1 MPKSKTARARLARVR
16 DMSRELGY
24 ELSQRE
30 VRTVAKSVQ
39 GLPITDEVVQE
50 EATKLWGQKSAEV
63 RSRRSAQHFNELARG
78 RYRITGSM
86 WEAKI
91 QLVIART
98 SIRFWIEID
107 EVRPADRELLKA
119 LEPAL
124 SEMRGLAQR
133 LRSAS
138 KIVSAP
144 IRERCVDLDLE
155 AMLTVSDEDL
165 VFVKAAMRQIEFRTT
180 VPAAILATIETVHAR
195 ALTKSVALGRLS
207 ANPHDI
213 STIVGK
219 AEPRARRKIIA
230 LLGPTNSGKT
240 HAGLEL
246 MGNAPSGAYLGPLR
260 LMALEQ
266 YDRMRERGINAAMCT
281 GEEAITPE
289 GATHLS
295 ATIEMADTSR
305 HFSVVV
311 VDEAQLLDHP
321 QRGWAWTH
329 AIFHSRCDTLVVTGS
344 ADCLPILE
352 RIAALTGE
360 VVEVKSFE
368 RRAPLVGMLHPISI
382 EQLQAGDAVIAFSRA
397 NVLAMKAEISKL
409 INPATGNPFTIATI
423 YGALG
428 PEVRRSEARRF
439 STGEAEILVATDA
452 IGMGL
457 NLPIDRVI
465 FSALNKYDGR
475 IVRDLDESEIR
486 QIGGRAGRLGQAGG
500 IVGMLAGAGLSTAPI
515 QHALSRQPKPA
526 RDHRPYIWPTINQ
539 VLEGMDLLDIP
550 LLSKALPAVSALLRQ
565 GPDYRCSIAPDT
577 IDLLETLEQQDLTVE
592 QAHEWIGCPLSLRDN
607 ENRKILQEW
616 ATLFQKGYAIR
627 APYLDP
633 VQDDGEEIDDHRL
646 KEIERAVVQ
655 AGAYIWLSR
664 RYPKAFH
671 DVELAVETRR
681 LGNSMIEDALRQRQI
696 HRNCIEC
703 NTPIGYRVR
712 QETCRVCSFG

>member
-1 MPKSKTARARLARVR
+1 MPKSKTVRARLARVR

-50 EATKLWGQKSAEV
+50 EATKLWDLKASEA
-63 RSRRSAQHFNELARG
+63 RSRKTAERFNDLARG
-78 RYRITGSM
+78 RFRIAGSM
-86 WEAKI
+86 WEARV

-119 LEPAL
+119 SEPAQ
-124 SEMRGLAQR
+124 SEMRALAQR

-138 KIVSAP
+138 KLVTAP
-144 IRERCVDLDLE
+144 IKQRCVDLDLE
-155 AMLTVSDEDL
+155 AMISVSDDDL
-165 VFVKAAMRQIEFRTT
+165 VFVKAAMRQIEFRTA

-195 ALTKSVALGRLS
+195 ALSKSVALGRLS

-219 AEPRARRKIIA
+219 AEPRAKRKIVA

-246 MGNAPSGAYLGPLR
+246 MSNADSGAYLGPLR

-266 YDRMRERGINAAMCT
+266 YDRMRERNINVAMCT
-281 GEEAITPE
+281 GEEAIIPE

-360 VVEVKSFE
+360 VVEVKTFE
-368 RRAPLVGMLHPISI
+368 RRSPLVGMLHPIAI

-486 QIGGRAGRLGQAGG
+486 QIGGRAGRLGKAGG
-500 IVGMLAGAGLSTAPI
+500 IVGMLTGAGLSTNAI
-515 QHALSRQPKPA
+515 QNALSRQPKPV

-539 VLEGMDLLDIP
+539 VLEGMDLLDIGV
-550 LLSKALPAVSALLRQ
+550 LSKALPAVSALLRQ
-565 GPDYRCSIAPDT
+565 GPDYRCSIGPDT

-592 QAHEWIGCPLSLRDN
+592 QAHDWIGCPLSLRDS
-607 ENRKILQEW
+607 ENRKCIQEW
-616 ATLFQKGYAIR
+616 ACLFQKGYAIR

-633 VQDDGEEIDDHRL
+633 SNDVDDEIDDHRL

-664 RYPKAFH
+664 RWPEAFH
-671 DVELAVETRR
+671 DVELATETRR
-681 LGNSMIEDALRQRQI
+681 VGNRMIEDALRQRQI

-703 NTPIGYRVR
+703 STPIGYRVR
-712 QETCRVCSFG
+712 QETCRVCSYS